1 MGEKAHSKTIREEMA
16 WCIQQLI
23 TLYFNVLF
31 LYKGDRCMRVKYQL
45 VGRNYGKYLGKQNKM
60 TL

>member
-1 MGEKAHSKTIREEMA
+1 MVYSTTDY
-16 WCIQQLI
+16 
-23 TLYFNVLF
+23 TLFQRVF
-31 LYKGDRCMRVKYQL
+31 LYKGDGCMRVKYQL